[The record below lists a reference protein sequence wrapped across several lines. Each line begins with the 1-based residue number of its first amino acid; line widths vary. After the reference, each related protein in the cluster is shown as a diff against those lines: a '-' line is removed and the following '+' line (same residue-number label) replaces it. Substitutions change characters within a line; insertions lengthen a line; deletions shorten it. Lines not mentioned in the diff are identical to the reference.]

1 MLELDGCDGGGQMVR
16 TAVALSALS
25 GEAVRVEDVRGDRP
39 EPGMKP
45 QHVAAVEAAAAL
57 CSATV
62 EGDTA
67 GAGTLLFRPS
77 EAGVGDSGEP
87 TDRASGRREQ
97 GERGLAS
104 GVGDSGE
111 PTDPTEVT
119 VDVDTAG
126 SIALVFDTVLPLAT
140 ALTEPVSVTVTAG
153 TDVKWAPPVD
163 YLRYVKL
170 PLLATAGLDADLSV
184 GSRGFYPLGGG
195 EATLTLRPS
204 TLEPLSAVDRG
215 DLRRVEVHSVAA
227 ADLADAEVAERQ
239 AAAAADRLDAATPV
253 GAEATYAETDCA
265 GSVVVL
271 IAVYEGGRGGFTALG
286 EAGKP
291 SETVAAEAVDAFER
305 FHEGAAAVDEHLADQ
320 LQVPLALAG
329 GEVAAPE
336 ATAHVRTNRAVVE
349 AFGHDLSVEQ
359 RGDRVVISG

>member
-1 MLELDGCDGGGQMVR
+1 MLELDGGDGGGQVVR
-16 TAVALSALS
+16 TAVTLSALS
-25 GEAVRVEDVRGDRP
+25 GEAVRVEDVRSDRP

-62 EGDTA
+62 EGATA
-67 GAGTLLFRPS
+67 GAGTLVFRPG
-77 EAGVGDSGEP
+77 EAGVANHGE
-87 TDRASGRREQ
+87 ASVKSEQ
-97 GERGLAS
+97 GERGHESRDA
-104 GVGDSGE
+104 DNGE
-111 PTDPTEVT
+111 TADPTEVT
-119 VDVDTAG
+119 VDVGTAG
-126 SIALVFDTVLPLAT
+126 NIALVFDTVLPLAT
-140 ALTEPVSVTVTAG
+140 ALAEPVSVTVTGG

-184 GSRGFYPLGGG
+184 DSRGFYPVGGG

-215 DLRRVEVHSVAA
+215 DLRRIEVHSVAA
-227 ADLADAEVAERQ
+227 ADLGDAEVAERQ

-271 IAVYEGGRGGFTALG
+271 VAVYEGGRAGFTALG

-305 FHEGAAAVDEHLADQ
+305 FHGGTAAVDEHLADQ

-329 GEVAAPE
+329 GEVAAPG

-349 AFGHDLSVEQ
+349 AFGHDLSVAQ

>member
-1 MLELDGCDGGGQMVR
+1 MLELDGGDGGGQVVR
-16 TAVALSALS
+16 TAVTLSALS

-62 EGDTA
+62 EGATA
-67 GAGTLLFRPS
+67 GAGTLLFRPG
-77 EAGVGDSGEP
+77 EAEVADNGE
-87 TDRASGRREQ
+87 A
-97 GERGLAS
+97 
-104 GVGDSGE
+104 
-111 PTDPTEVT
+111 TDPTEVT
-119 VDVDTAG
+119 VDVGTAG

-140 ALTEPVSVTVTAG
+140 ALTEPVSVTVTGG

-271 IAVYEGGRGGFTALG
+271 VAVYEGGRAGFTALG

-329 GEVAAPE
+329 GEVAVPG

>member
-87 TDRASGRREQ
+87 TD
-97 GERGLAS
+97 
-104 GVGDSGE
+104 
-111 PTDPTEVT
+111 PTEVT
-119 VDVDTAG
+119 VDVGTAG

-140 ALTEPVSVTVTAG
+140 ALTEPVSVTVTGG

-253 GAEATYAETDCA
+253 GAEATHAETDCA

-271 IAVYEGGRGGFTALG
+271 VAVYEGGRGGFTALG

-349 AFGHDLSVEQ
+349 AFGHELSVEQ